1 MSKEK
6 IVVDLSFW
14 QDPRLINYDLLASQI
29 DGVIIRAAYGTSK
42 DTKFETH
49 YTEFRK
55 RNVPVG
61 AYHYI
66 LGNVSIPSQANAF
79 LSYTAGKTLDLGLW
93 MDVEDTRAGT
103 KLSRK
108 QVLDYAALVP
118 SAGIYTSYYKWLE
131 IMGGVYLTDRKLWVA
146 HYGATTPKLPDGWTD
161 YYLWQYT
168 SEGRLDGYNGNLDM
182 NKVGTQGTTPPEP
195 STPYKAKVYSWAT
208 PYVNVRNKA
217 SMSGE
222 IVNRNY
228 PLDTVDVKGKSGDW
242 LQFANGYSMAKY
254 YEVKT
259 ETVKPLP
266 EPDPI
271 PTNPKVLAQRDPRW
285 ANIKLGYS
293 PTITIGQQ
301 GCLITSLTM
310 VLNHYGYNE
319 TPATV
324 NAKLQDPKIHGFV
337 AGQPNMYW
345 KSPLAVW
352 SIDYPVWREPWF
364 GKTDLNEINTWLAKG
379 AWALVH
385 VDLDL
390 ETYAVEQHWVV
401 LTERVGDDYRTLD
414 PWQGDEILFS
424 TRFGKP
430 ENGIYRVCIYSK

>member
-1 MSKEK
+1 M
-6 IVVDLSFW
+6 
-14 QDPRLINYDLLASQI
+14 
-29 DGVIIRAAYGTSK
+29 
-42 DTKFETH
+42 
-49 YTEFRK
+49 
-55 RNVPVG
+55 PVG
-61 AYHYI
+61 
-66 LGNVSIPSQANAF
+66 VSKWLFHQTCERGKGREVGVG
-79 LSYTAGKTLDLGLW
+79 SYYVDQNRFNG
-93 MDVEDTRAGT
+93 TRAELNAYFG
-103 KLSRK
+103 R
-108 QVLDYAALVP
+108 
-118 SAGIYTSYYKWLE
+118 GE
-131 IMGGVYLTDRKLWVA
+131 II
-146 HYGATTPKLPDGWTD
+146 
-161 YYLWQYT
+161 
-168 SEGRLDGYNGNLDM
+168 
-182 NKVGTQGTTPPEP
+182 PEP
-195 STPYKAKVYSWAT
+195 EPEPPVIPDPVAFKAKVHSWAT
-208 PYVNVRNKA
+208 PYVNVRSKPDT
-217 SMSGE
+217 SGAV
-222 IVNRNY
+222 IGRNY
-228 PLDTVDVKGKSGDW
+228 PGDVVEVKGTNGDW
-242 LQFANGYSMAKY
+242 LQLANGYSMAKY
-254 YEVKT
+254 YERLNEPV
-259 ETVKPLP
+259 EP

-285 ANIKLGYS
+285 ANVKLGYS

-319 TPATV
+319 TPSTV

-385 VDLDL
+385 VDLDI
-390 ETYAVEQHWVV
+390 ETSAIEQHWVV